1 MLSVE
6 IIGLLGV
13 LLAVLVYAMVRTQLA
28 RKQAEAEES
37 ATKGVSAATEKTG

>member
-6 IIGLLGV
+6 IIGLLGA

-28 RKQAEAEES
+28 RRQAEAEEG